1 MTLTTH
7 IPPIATP
14 QSPVIAAGDDAEKA
28 ETGLVWTKVKSGPAR
43 LIIDEWNRLAHQP
56 SVLRRVNS
64 WEFLPRPAE
73 DLDDLLTMC
82 GFNRAVDD
90 SDADHILWN
99 VVRLATEDELA
110 AQVVLHRIMPALM
123 SIARRRGRIVKGGIQ
138 TAMSETIAA
147 AWIVIR
153 TYPWQRRL
161 NKVAAN
167 LVRDTE
173 YHAFVRPNRLKRVS
187 ETAVSDDVLGH
198 LSGTRTVVDDD
209 TELDDVLCEA
219 EQLGVASEHIELL
232 RELAAGRHGGEIA
245 AERGLSARTIRNHRR
260 AAIDAVREALA
271 SNAE

>member
-7 IPPIATP
+7 ITPTSTPPST
-14 QSPVIAAGDDAEKA
+14 VIVDGEHI
-28 ETGLVWTKVKSGPAR
+28 ETTESALVWTKVKSGPAR

-90 SDADHILWN
+90 SDADHVLWN

-110 AQVVLHRIMPALM
+110 AQVALHRIMPALM
-123 SIARRRGRIVKGGIQ
+123 SIARRRGRIVKGGMQ
-138 TAMSETIAA
+138 MAMSETISA

-173 YHAFVRPNRLKRVS
+173 YHAFVRPHRLKRVS
-187 ETAVSDDVLGH
+187 ETAVSDDVLGY
-198 LSGTRTVVDDD
+198 LSGARTVAEDDL
-209 TELDDVLCEA
+209 ELDDVLCEA
-219 EQLGVASEHIELL
+219 EQLGVAAEHIELL
-232 RELAAGRHGGEIA
+232 RALASGRHGHEIA

-271 SNAE
+271 ANAD